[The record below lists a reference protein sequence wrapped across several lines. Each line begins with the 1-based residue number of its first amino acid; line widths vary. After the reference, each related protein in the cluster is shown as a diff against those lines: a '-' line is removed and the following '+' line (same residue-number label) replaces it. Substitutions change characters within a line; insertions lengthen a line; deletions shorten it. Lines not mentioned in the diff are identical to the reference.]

1 MGFLKQDAPVVDY
14 EEWRK
19 GTRAERIVPMARHW
33 AEVGFGTPVVLHLF
47 YVLKILAY
55 ILVAWLIVLTTT
67 GIDGFTNVAQW
78 YAEPIV
84 FEKVVLY
91 TMLFEV
97 VGLGC
102 GFGPLNNRFFPPMG
116 SILYWLRPKTIR
128 LPPWPNRI
136 PLTKGTTRTPL
147 DALLYGALLVVL
159 AVALFTDG
167 TGPIPALN
175 TSVGVLPQWQIWT
188 ILGLLAV
195 LGLRDKV
202 IFLAARGEVYA
213 SLTVCFLFAG
223 ADIIIAAKLVCLVI
237 WLGAATSKLNK
248 HFPFVISTMMS
259 NNPVFRP
266 RWIKRMF
273 FEHFPDDLRPGR
285 PSRWLAHFSTAI
297 EGLVPLVLFFS
308 HGGWPTAIAAF
319 VMVCFHFG
327 ILSSI
332 PMGVPLEWNVF
343 MMFSVL
349 ALFVGHAQ
357 VGLGDMSTPLPIAL
371 FVVVA
376 GTVVMGNLF
385 PRKVSFLPGMRYYAG
400 NWDTGL
406 WCVKPSASA
415 KIENGIVSIASMPQA
430 QMEKFYGSPETAEM
444 YLYMGYAFRSFNS
457 HGRAMFALAHRAMAG
472 FNEDDYVLTD
482 GERICSTAIGW
493 NFGDGHMHNEQ
504 LIEAL
509 HERCHFEPGEVRIVL
524 IDGQPI
530 HRQRQEYRLVDAA
543 TGEFER
549 GYVNVADLVTRQP
562 WDDTAPVHVTWKKDS
577 ADAHDVGGDP
587 QATQPM
593 TSRTLTSSRPCN
605 ESSRATSRCLR
616 QCASAAAP
624 SPERRICIR
633 RR

>member
-14 EEWRK
+14 QEWSK
-19 GTRAERIVPMARHW
+19 GTRAEKIVPMARHW

-47 YVLKILAY
+47 YVVKILLY
-55 ILVAWLIVLTTT
+55 ILGGWLFALATK

-116 SILYWLRPKTIR
+116 SILYWLRPNTIR
-128 LPPWPNRI
+128 LPPWPTRV
-136 PLTKGTTRTPL
+136 PLTKGTTRTL
-147 DALLYGALLVVL
+147 FDAALYGALCVVL
-159 AVALFTDG
+159 LIALFSDG
-167 TGPIPALN
+167 TGPVPALG
-175 TSVGVLPQWQIWT
+175 TTVGVLPMWQIWAV
-188 ILGLLAV
+188 LGLLAV

-213 SLTVCFLFAG
+213 SFTVAFLFVG
-223 ADIIIAAKLVCLVI
+223 YGVDMIIGAKLVCLVI

-266 RWIKRMF
+266 RWIKRLF

-285 PSRWLAHFSTAI
+285 LSRWLAHFSTAI
-297 EGLVPLVLFFS
+297 EGLVPLVLFFT

-319 VMVCFHFG
+319 VMLCFHFG

-349 ALFVGHAQ
+349 ALFIGHAG
-357 VGLGDMSTPLPIAL
+357 VGLGDMTTPLPVLL

-376 GTVVMGNLF
+376 GTVVIGNLF

-406 WCVKPSASA
+406 WCVKPSAA
-415 KIENGIVSIASMPQA
+415 EKIEKHIVSIASMPQA
-430 QMEKFYGSPETAEM
+430 QMERYYGSPETAQM
-444 YLYMGYAFRSFNS
+444 YLYMGYAFRAFNT
-457 HGRAMFALAHRAMAG
+457 HGRAMFTLAHRAMAG
-472 FNEDDYVLTD
+472 QNEDDYVLTD

-509 HERCHFEPGEVRIVL
+509 QERCHFEPGEIRIL
-524 IDGQPI
+524 LLDAQPI
-530 HRQRQEYRLVDAA
+530 HKQRQEYRLVDAA

-549 GYVNVADLVTRQP
+549 GYVKVADMVTRQP
-562 WDDTAPVHVTWKKDS
+562 WDDTVPVHVTWEKDS
-577 ADAHDVGGDP
+577 ADAP
-587 QATQPM
+587 
-593 TSRTLTSSRPCN
+593 
-605 ESSRATSRCLR
+605 
-616 QCASAAAP
+616 
-624 SPERRICIR
+624 
-633 RR
+633 

>member
-14 EEWRK
+14 EQWTK
-19 GTRAERIVPMARHW
+19 GTRAEKIVPMARHW

-47 YVLKILAY
+47 YVVKIALY
-55 ILVAWLIVLTTT
+55 ILGAWLVVLTTK
-67 GIDGFTNVAQW
+67 GIDGFTNVTSW

-116 SILYWLRPKTIR
+116 SILYWLRPNTIR
-128 LPPWPNRI
+128 LPPWPQRI
-136 PLTKGTTRTPL
+136 PLTKGARRTPF
-147 DALLYGALLVVL
+147 DALLYAALLVMLV
-159 AVALFTDG
+159 VALFSEG
-167 TGPIPALN
+167 TGPIPELG
-175 TSVGVLPQWQIWT
+175 TTVGVLPTWQIWA
-188 ILGLLAV
+188 ILGILAV

-213 SLTVCFLFAG
+213 SLAVCFLFAG
-223 ADIIIAAKLVCLVI
+223 ADSILAAKLVLLVI

-259 NNPVFRP
+259 NNPVIRP
-266 RWIKRMF
+266 RWIKRKF
-273 FEHFPDDLRPGR
+273 FERFPDDLRPGR
-285 PSRWLAHFSTAI
+285 LSRWLAHLSTAI

-327 ILSSI
+327 ILSAI

-349 ALFVGHAQ
+349 ALFVGHAGI
-357 VGLGDMSTPLPIAL
+357 GLGDLASPWPIVL
-371 FVVVA
+371 FAVLATIVVL
-376 GTVVMGNLF
+376 GNLF

-406 WCVKPSASA
+406 WCMKPSASE
-415 KIENGIVSIASMPQA
+415 KLENGIVSIASMPQA
-430 QMEKFYGSPETAEM
+430 QMERYYGSPETAQM
-444 YLYMGYAFRSFNS
+444 YLYMGYAFRAFNT
-457 HGRAMFALAHRAMAG
+457 HGRAMFTLAHRAMAG
-472 FNEDDYVLTD
+472 HNEDDYVLTD
-482 GERICSTAIGW
+482 GERICSTAVGW

-504 LIEAL
+504 LIAAL
-509 HERCHFEPGEVRIVL
+509 QERCRFEPGEVRVVL

-530 HRQRQEYRLVDAA
+530 HRQTQQYRLVDAA

-549 GYVNVADLVTRQP
+549 GFVRVADMVTRQP
-562 WDDTAPVHVTWKKDS
+562 WDDTIPVHVTWSDS
-577 ADAHDVGGDP
+577 AQPRADRDPAH
-587 QATQPM
+587 
-593 TSRTLTSSRPCN
+593 
-605 ESSRATSRCLR
+605 
-616 QCASAAAP
+616 
-624 SPERRICIR
+624 
-633 RR
+633 

>member
-14 EEWRK
+14 EEWSK

-33 AEVGFGTPVVLHLF
+33 AEVGFGTPGVLHLF
-47 YVLKILAY
+47 YVVKILLY
-55 ILVAWLIVLTTT
+55 ILAAWLIVLTTK
-67 GIDGFTNVAQW
+67 GIDGFTNVASW

-116 SILYWLRPKTIR
+116 SILYWLRPNTIR
-128 LPPWPNRI
+128 LPPWPNRV
-136 PLTKGTTRTPL
+136 PLTKGTARTPV
-147 DALLYGALLVVL
+147 DALLYAALLVMLV
-159 AVALFTDG
+159 VALFSDG
-167 TGPIPALN
+167 TGPIPALD
-175 TSVGVLPQWQIWT
+175 TAVGVLPLWQIWT

-195 LGLRDKV
+195 LSLRDKV

-213 SLTVCFLFAG
+213 SFTVAFLFTG
-223 ADIIIAAKLVCLVI
+223 YGVDMIIAAKLVCLLI

-266 RWIKRMF
+266 RWIKRRF

-285 PSRWLAHFSTAI
+285 LSRWLAHFSTAI

-319 VMVCFHFG
+319 VMLCFHFG

-349 ALFVGHAQ
+349 ALFVGHAE
-357 VGLGDMSTPLPIAL
+357 VGLTDMTTPLPILL

-376 GTVVMGNLF
+376 GTVAVGNLF

-406 WCVKPSASA
+406 WCIKPSAEQ
-415 KIENGIVSIASMPQA
+415 KIADNIVSIASMPQA
-430 QMEKFYGSPETAEM
+430 QMERYYGDPETAQM
-444 YLYMGYAFRSFNS
+444 YLYMGYAFRSFNT
-457 HGRAMFALAHRAMAG
+457 HGRAMFTLAHRAMAG
-472 FNEDDYVLTD
+472 QNEDDYVLSD
-482 GERICSTAIGW
+482 GERVCSTAIGW

-509 HERCHFEPGEVRIVL
+509 QERCHFEPGEIRIL
-524 IDGQPI
+524 LLDAQPI
-530 HRQRQEYRLVDAA
+530 HRQTQQYRLVDAA

-549 GYVNVADLVTRQP
+549 GYVKVADMATRQP
-562 WDDTAPVHVTWKKDS
+562 WDDTVPVHVTWS
-577 ADAHDVGGDP
+577 A
-587 QATQPM
+587 T
-593 TSRTLTSSRPCN
+593 
-605 ESSRATSRCLR
+605 ESSPSRR
-616 QCASAAAP
+616 GP
-624 SPERRICIR
+624 
-633 RR
+633 

>member
-14 EEWRK
+14 EEWSK
-19 GTRAERIVPMARHW
+19 GTRAEKIVPMARHW
-33 AEVGFGTPVVLHLF
+33 AEVGFGTPGVLHLF
-47 YVLKILAY
+47 YVVKILLYVLA
-55 ILVAWLIVLTTT
+55 AWLIVLTTK
-67 GIDGFTNVAQW
+67 GIDGFTNVASW

-136 PLTKGTTRTPL
+136 PLTKGTERTPF
-147 DALLYGALLVVL
+147 DAALYAALLVMLV
-159 AVALFTDG
+159 VALFSDG
-167 TGPIPALN
+167 TGPIPALG
-175 TSVGVLPQWQIWT
+175 TTVGVLPLWQIWT
-188 ILGLLAV
+188 IVGLLAV
-195 LGLRDKV
+195 LSLRDKV

-213 SLTVCFLFAG
+213 SFTVAFLFTG
-223 ADIIIAAKLVCLVI
+223 YGVDMIIAAKLVCLVI

-266 RWIKRMF
+266 RWIKRRF

-285 PSRWLAHFSTAI
+285 LSRWLAHFSTAI

-319 VMVCFHFG
+319 VMLCFHFG

-349 ALFVGHAQ
+349 ALFIGHAE
-357 VGLGDMSTPLPIAL
+357 VGLTDMTTPLPILL

-376 GTVVMGNLF
+376 GIVVLGNLF

-406 WCVKPSASA
+406 WCIKPSAEQ
-415 KIENGIVSIASMPQA
+415 KIAENIVSIASMPQA
-430 QMEKFYGSPETAEM
+430 QMERYYGDPETAQM
-444 YLYMGYAFRSFNS
+444 YLYMGYAFRSFNT
-457 HGRAMFALAHRAMAG
+457 HGRAMFTLAHRAMAG
-472 FNEDDYVLTD
+472 QNEDDYVLSD
-482 GERICSTAIGW
+482 GERVCSTAIGW

-504 LIEAL
+504 LIAAL
-509 HERCHFEPGEVRIVL
+509 HERCHFEPGEIRIL
-524 IDGQPI
+524 LLDAQPI
-530 HRQRQEYRLVDAA
+530 HRRRHRRIRKGLRESRRY
-543 TGEFER
+543 
-549 GYVNVADLVTRQP
+549 
-562 WDDTAPVHVTWKKDS
+562 
-577 ADAHDVGGDP
+577 GD
-587 QATQPM
+587 
-593 TSRTLTSSRPCN
+593 
-605 ESSRATSRCLR
+605 
-616 QCASAAAP
+616 ASAVG
-624 SPERRICIR
+624 
-633 RR
+633 